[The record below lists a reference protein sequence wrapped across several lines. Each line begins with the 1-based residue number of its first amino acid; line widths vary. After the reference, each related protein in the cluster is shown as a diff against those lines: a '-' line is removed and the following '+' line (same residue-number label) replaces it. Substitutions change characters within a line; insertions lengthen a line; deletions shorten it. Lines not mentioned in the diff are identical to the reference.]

1 MVGQYILAILGFSFI
16 ILVHEFGHFL
26 MAKLSGMHV
35 EEFFIGFGPRL
46 LKFKS
51 RSGTLWGINAIP
63 VGGYNKIL
71 GMERDSR
78 VPTEMEHK
86 SYSNK
91 PNYKKFLVI
100 AGGVSLNAV
109 VAVLLIMLFLSM
121 GVYQAT
127 TVIDYIDP
135 QAPASESGLQPGDKV
150 IAIDGNKIESWEEF
164 STATK
169 QHQGAQTEYTLLRDG
184 EELNIGVE
192 LEQTEEGFYL
202 GIGPQVVKQNL
213 SFGQV
218 VKQSMVMTWD
228 IIVTYVRLF
237 GMLFQGQLSFSE
249 ARPVSPVGVI
259 SIFQQSAAMGA
270 QNFILFIA
278 LVSLI
283 VGFGNLIPI
292 LPLDGGHIV
301 VLIIES
307 IRKKPLPRRLLE
319 VLNTLGI
326 IFLISLL
333 VVGFVY
339 DIISPF
345 NLQNM

>member
-1 MVGQYILAILGFSFI
+1 MDNIFWLYWVFHSLFWFYEL
-16 ILVHEFGHFL
+16 GHFL

-35 EEFFIGFGPRL
+35 EEFFIGFGPKL

-51 RSGTLWGINAIP
+51 RSGTLWGISAIP

-78 VPTEMEHK
+78 VPPEMEHK

-100 AGGVSLNAV
+100 AGGVSLNGV

-127 TVIDYIDP
+127 TVIDYMDP

-164 STATK
+164 SPATR
-169 QHQGAQTEYTLLRDG
+169 QHQGAQAEYTILRDG

-192 LEQTEEGFYL
+192 LEQTEEGF
-202 GIGPQVVKQNL
+202 L
-213 SFGQV
+213 SGDRATSCKAESFFGQV
-218 VKQSMVMTWD
+218 VKQSMVIPD
-228 IIVTYVRLF
+228 IIVTYVKLF

-283 VGFGNLIPI
+283 VGFGKPDTHFAPGRRAYSGTNNRK
-292 LPLDGGHIV
+292 HK
-301 VLIIES
+301 
-307 IRKKPLPRRLLE
+307 KKPLPKRLLE

-326 IFLISLL
+326 IF
-333 VVGFVY
+333 
-339 DIISPF
+339 
-345 NLQNM
+345 